1 MVIDA
6 YGVTTFQ
13 SCPRRW
19 LLEQSWRVIRWR
31 PKSLFDHVLR
41 QAIFAISNG
50 ADSAAEI
57 QKSRTRFLSQ
67 AANPG
72 LDVSEGQDSWVV
84 ANDYAGVLSTTLTA
98 ISRLTLLTMQRLSP
112 LPLSEFVAT
121 TVNREMASSLWSPL
135 AWSDESGTLHRWITV
150 DHFDDDVLAREAH
163 GWYVFGDIVTADA
176 PLTLH
181 IVEIGRISHGRRA
194 SAWAR
199 AWRHPVIAHRYK
211 FVRKNSKGHS
221 TSLSDQWIPIYYADQ
236 PQPDP
241 ATWVDLM
248 DADGITPTLLHH
260 IPIAQPSEAVR
271 RDTLGQLGRLA
282 IQMSQLA
289 GRDPHNPAAGM
300 QVEMSRGA
308 CDGILP
314 CPLQEVC
321 YRERPAEGIAELG
334 VVQRRAAP
342 ASERS
347 SPQPLLQIA
356 NA

>member
-1 MVIDA
+1 MRLWGRMVIDA

-31 PKSLFDHVLR
+31 PKSLFDYVLR

-50 ADSAAEI
+50 ADPAAEI

-84 ANDYAGVLSTTLTA
+84 ANDYAGMLSTVLIA
-98 ISRLTLLTMQRLSP
+98 ISRLTLLTVQRLSP
-112 LPLSEFVAT
+112 TAIAPESQ
-121 TVNREMASSLWSPL
+121 WSPL
-135 AWSDESGTLHRWITV
+135 AWSDESSMLHRWITV
-150 DHFDDDVLAREAH
+150 DRFDDEVIARSAH
-163 GWYVFGDIVTADA
+163 SWYLFGDITVIDA

-181 IVEIGRISHGRRA
+181 VVEIGQIRNGRRQ

-199 AWRHPVIAHRYK
+199 GYKHPVIAHRYK
-211 FVRKNSKGHS
+211 FSRKNSKGHG
-221 TSLSDQWIPIYYADQ
+221 TTLSDQWIPIYYADQ
-236 PQPDP
+236 PSPDP

-271 RDTLGQLGRLA
+271 RDTLGQLSRLA
-282 IQMSQLA
+282 TQMSQLV
-289 GRDPHNPAAGM
+289 GRYPHNPAAGM
-300 QVEMSRGA
+300 QVPMSRGA

-314 CPLQEVC
+314 CPLQELC
-321 YRERPAEGIAELG
+321 YREKPGEGIAELG
-334 VVQRRAAP
+334 VVQRRATAS
-342 ASERS
+342 SERLVQLPS
-347 SPQPLLQIA
+347 SDYA
-356 NA
+356 SAGV

>member
-50 ADSAAEI
+50 ADPAA
-57 QKSRTRFLSQ
+57 QRQAARTRFLSQ

-72 LDVSEGQDSWVV
+72 LDVSEGTDSWAV
-84 ANDYAGVLSTTLTA
+84 ANDYCGMLDTIIEAV
-98 ISRLTLLTMQRLSP
+98 SRLTLLGVRRLDGIEIGTSGM
-112 LPLSEFVAT
+112 SWE
-121 TVNREMASSLWSPL
+121 PL
-135 AWSDESGTLHRWITV
+135 AWADESGVLHRWITV
-150 DHFDDDVLAREAH
+150 DRFDDDVIAREAH
-163 GWYVFGDIVTADA
+163 GWYVFGDIAVADA

-181 IVEIGRISHGRRA
+181 VVEIGQIRNGRRQ

-199 AWRHPVIAHRYK
+199 AYKHPVIAHRYK
-211 FVRKNSKGHS
+211 FSRKNSKGHS
-221 TSLSDQWIPIYYADQ
+221 TSLSDQWIPIYYSD
-236 PQPDP
+236 QPDP
-241 ATWVDLM
+241 DPSTWVDLM
-248 DADGITPTLLHH
+248 AADALMPQLLHH

-271 RDTLGQLGRLA
+271 RDTLGQLGSLA
-282 IQMSQLA
+282 LQMSRLH
-289 GRDPHNPAAGM
+289 GEREGAADGM
-300 QVEMSRGA
+300 KEPMSRGA

-314 CPLQEVC
+314 CPLQELC

-334 VVQRRAAP
+334 VVQLRARG
-342 ASERS
+342 ASDRS
-347 SPQPLLQIA
+347 SQLVQLATI
-356 NA
+356 